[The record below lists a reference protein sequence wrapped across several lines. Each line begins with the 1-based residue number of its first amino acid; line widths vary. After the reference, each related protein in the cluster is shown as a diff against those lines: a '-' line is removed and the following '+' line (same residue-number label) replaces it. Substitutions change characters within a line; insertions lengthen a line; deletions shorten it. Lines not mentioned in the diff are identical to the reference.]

1 MMNRRTFA
9 ALFAGTVA
17 APGLSSGL
25 SWGQAAKGK
34 AALYSGVGPELT
46 HYEVDVEAATL
57 ARRASVKLNGGVQ
70 YAWPHPSRRFLY
82 VSSSTGGPGETG
94 DQHHVAA
101 FRMDPISGAL
111 QPHGEPIKLRWRPV
125 HNSVDMAGAYLLV
138 AYNDP
143 SGASVH
149 RINADGTIG
158 EEVKQPEKLD
168 VGIYGHQI
176 RATPG
181 NQSVILVTRG
191 NNAAAG
197 KPEDPGS
204 LKVYGFKNG
213 VLTNK
218 AAIQPGN
225 GLGFGPR
232 HLDFHPTQP
241 WVYVSIER
249 QNKLYV
255 YKLEPDGGLS
265 PTPLFVKDTVLDPSR
280 HVSSAGPIH
289 VHPSG
294 RFVYLANRGGWS
306 SSPAPD
312 AEMHNGWP
320 VFGATNS
327 NVAVFAIDQQTGE
340 PTLIETADAHGA
352 HPRTFSFDA
361 SARML
366 VAGSL
371 VPVAL
376 REGGRVSVLPA
387 GLSVFR
393 MGPEGK
399 LDYVRRYD
407 IETGKMTQWWS
418 GMVALA

>member
-1 MMNRRTFA
+1 MMKRRTFS
-9 ALFAGTVA
+9 ALLAGTFVA
-17 APGLSSGL
+17 PGL

-34 AALYSGVGPELT
+34 TALYSGVGPEFT
-46 HYEVDVEAATL
+46 RYEVDIDAATL
-57 ARRASVKLNGGVQ
+57 AKQESVKLNGGVQ
-70 YAWPHPSRRFLY
+70 YAWPHTSRRYLY

-101 FRMDPISGAL
+101 FRMEPSSGAL
-111 QPHGEPIKLRWRPV
+111 KPHGEPIKLRWRPV
-125 HNSVDMAGAYLLV
+125 HNSVDMAGEYLLI

-143 SGASVH
+143 SGVSVH
-149 RINADGTIG
+149 RINPDGTIG

-168 VGIYGHQI
+168 LGIYGHQI
-176 RATPG
+176 RATPS
-181 NQSVILVTRG
+181 NQSIILVTRS
-191 NNAAAG
+191 NNATKS

-204 LKVYGFKNG
+204 IKVYGFKSG

-265 PTPLFVKDTVLDPSR
+265 LTPLFVKDTVLDPNR

-289 VHPSG
+289 VHPNG

-306 SSPAPD
+306 ASPDPS
-312 AEMHNGWP
+312 AEMHDGMP
-320 VFGATNS
+320 VFDATNS
-327 NVAVFAIDQQTGE
+327 NIAVFAIDPSTGE
-340 PTLIETADAHGA
+340 PKLVQTADSHGA

-371 VPVAL
+371 VPIAL
-376 REGGRVSVLPA
+376 REGGRISVLPA

-393 MGPEGK
+393 MREEGT
-399 LDYVRRYD
+399 LDYVRR
-407 IETGKMTQWWS
+407 
-418 GMVALA
+418 